1 MLLLIINYLLFPAF
15 FNRQVRK
22 GCAKKRKE
30 TFIL

>member
-1 MLLLIINYLLFPAF
+1 MLLLISNYLLFPAF

-22 GCAKKRKE
+22 ERKE